1 MFLEVEDDNDSGLPM
16 KYRHVRISERIV
28 KEEFYQTIASLIRAG
43 LSTPEAISAV
53 VIVGNG
59 MFGTKWKNH
68 GEAQVL
74 DIDTVPH
81 RRQVLEANKLI
92 ECQSLSLV
100 VEEVQKSKEEG
111 RMITHGLDS
120 TTKKG
125 AGQFAVAGLHIGQD
139 IPFPLP
145 ILPIHGERTS
155 EIAMQVV
162 VS

>member
-1 MFLEVEDDNDSGLPM
+1 MNKG
-16 KYRHVRISERIV
+16 
-28 KEEFYQTIASLIRAG
+28 FYQTIASLIGAG

-68 GEAQVL
+68 EEAQDL

-81 RRQVLEANKLI
+81 RRQVLEANMLI

-145 ILPIHGERTS
+145 ILPIHG
-155 EIAMQVV
+155 
-162 VS
+162 